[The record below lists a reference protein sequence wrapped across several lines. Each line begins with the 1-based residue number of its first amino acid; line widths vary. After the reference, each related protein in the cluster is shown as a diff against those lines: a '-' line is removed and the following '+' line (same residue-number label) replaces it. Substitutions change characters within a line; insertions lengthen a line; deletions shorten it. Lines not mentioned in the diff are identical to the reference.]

1 MAKKQRK
8 IAPREKSERNLRKQ
22 NFMTI
27 FIRGKMKR
35 VPKPQQIEGM
45 DVDAFVLRNGD
56 PICLHRNELWEYM
69 ECENGPCDSDLLST
83 DCASDEAVS

>member
-27 FIRGKMKR
+27 FIRG
-35 VPKPQQIEGM
+35 QIEGM